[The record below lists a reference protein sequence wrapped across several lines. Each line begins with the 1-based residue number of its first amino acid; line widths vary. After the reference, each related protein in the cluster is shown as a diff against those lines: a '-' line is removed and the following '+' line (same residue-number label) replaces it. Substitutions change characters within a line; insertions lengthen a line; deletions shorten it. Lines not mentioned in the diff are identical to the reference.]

1 MKLNEVN
8 YENKTYALYFNVL
21 DADEGLTFLSQ
32 DSDFIQVGIWNY
44 LPKKILQAHYHND
57 FSREAQLTCE
67 TIYVVSGLL
76 RCNLY
81 TKEGNFIES
90 FELGEN
96 NMAVQLYGAHEYE
109 ILEKA
114 IVIETKNGPYF
125 GPEKDR
131 TRIIV

>member
-1 MKLNEVN
+1 MKLNEVIMKIKHTHYIQCFRRRRGIN
-8 YENKTYALYFNVL
+8 L
-21 DADEGLTFLSQ
+21 LSQ

-81 TKEGNFIES
+81 TKEGNLLNHS
-90 FELGEN
+90 N
-96 NMAVQLYGAHEYE
+96 
-109 ILEKA
+109 
-114 IVIETKNGPYF
+114 
-125 GPEKDR
+125 
-131 TRIIV
+131 